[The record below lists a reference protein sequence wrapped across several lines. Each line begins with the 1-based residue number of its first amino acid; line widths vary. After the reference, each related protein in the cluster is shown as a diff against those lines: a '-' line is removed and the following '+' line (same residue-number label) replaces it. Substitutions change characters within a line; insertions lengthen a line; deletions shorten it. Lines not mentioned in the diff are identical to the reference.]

1 MISADLHT
9 HTRCSHGKSTAREM
23 FAAGRERGIA
33 LHGFSEHS
41 PRPDGYDYPREYRAQ
56 LIRAYPDYIREVLE
70 LKAQYPG
77 QVLLGME
84 TDWMEKEI
92 GFIQRAIRA
101 YDFDY
106 LIGSVH
112 FVGAWGFDFSADD
125 WMRLSFDQRAAHYES
140 YFRALI
146 RMAASQLFNI
156 AAHPDLI
163 KIFSIDTFRQWLTEH
178 DGLDLV
184 RESLIAIRD
193 AGMSM
198 EISSAGLRKP
208 CKEIYPGPEIMRLA
222 ADVQV
227 PVVFGSDAHQAAE
240 MGFAFNELARYAA
253 SFGIERGECVIGG
266 VRLAFPL

>member
-1 MISADLHT
+1 MITADLHT
-9 HTRCSHGKSTAREM
+9 HTRYAHGKSTAREM

-41 PRPDGYDYPREYRAQ
+41 PRPDGYDYPKEYRAH
-56 LIRAYPDYIREVLE
+56 LIRAYPDYVREVLE
-70 LKAQYPG
+70 LKEQHPG

-84 TDWMEKEI
+84 MDWMDAEI
-92 GFIQRAIRA
+92 GFVQKSIRA

-112 FVGAWGFDFSADD
+112 FVGIWGYDFSAND
-125 WMRLSFDQRAAHYES
+125 WKDFSPEQCAAHYED
-140 YFRALI
+140 YYRALA
-146 RMAASQLFNI
+146 RMAKSRLFNI

-163 KIFSIDTFRQWLTEH
+163 KIFSIDTFRQWLTRH

-184 RESLIAIRD
+184 RESLVAIRD

-208 CKEIYPGPEIMRLA
+208 CREIYPGPEIMRLA
-222 ADVQV
+222 ADLRV
-227 PVVFGSDAHQAAE
+227 PVVFGSDAHQPAE
-240 MGFAFNELARYAA
+240 MGFAFDELARYAA
-253 SFGIERGECVIGG
+253 SFGIEQGECVIGG
-266 VRLAFPL
+266 VYLTFPL

>member
-1 MISADLHT
+1 MITADLHT

-41 PRPDGYDYPREYRAQ
+41 PRPDGYDYPREYRVQ
-56 LIRAYPDYIREVLE
+56 LIRAFPDYVREVRE
-70 LKAQYPG
+70 LQEQYPG

-84 TDWMEKEI
+84 MDWVETEI
-92 GFIQRAIRA
+92 GFIQRAVRA

-112 FVGAWGFDFSADD
+112 FVGTWGYDFSAED
-125 WMRLSFDQRAAHYES
+125 WQDQSFEQCAAHYES
-140 YFRALI
+140 YFHTLTG
-146 RMAASQLFNI
+146 MAASRLFNI

-163 KIFSIDTFRQWLTEH
+163 KIFSIDSFRRWLMRK

-184 RESLIAIRD
+184 RESLVAVRD

-198 EISSAGLRKP
+198 EISSAGLRKA
-208 CKEIYPGPEIMRLA
+208 CREIYPGPEIMRLA
-222 ADVQV
+222 ADLRV
-227 PVVFGSDAHQAAE
+227 PIVFGSDAHQPSD
-240 MGFAFNELARYAA
+240 MGFAFDELVRYAA
-253 SFGIERGECVIGG
+253 SFGITQGECVIGG
-266 VRLAFPL
+266 VLRVFPL

>member
-1 MISADLHT
+1 MLTADLHT
-9 HTRCSHGKSTAREM
+9 HTRCSHGKSTVREM

-41 PRPDGYDYPREYRAQ
+41 PRPEGYDYPREYRAQ
-56 LIRAYPDYIREVLE
+56 LMDAYPGYVREVLE
-70 LKAQYPG
+70 LKEWHPG
-77 QVLLGME
+77 EVLLGME
-84 TDWMEKEI
+84 VDWMAAES
-92 GFIQRAIRA
+92 GFIQKAIRA

-112 FVGAWGFDFSADD
+112 FIGAWGYDFSADD
-125 WMRLSFDQRAAHYES
+125 WRDLSFEQRAAHYTS
-140 YFRALI
+140 YFRALSG
-146 RMAASQLFNI
+146 MAASRLFHI

-163 KIFSIDTFRQWLTEH
+163 KIFSIDSFRQWLTRH

-184 RESLIAIRD
+184 RDSLVAIRD

-222 ADVQV
+222 ADLRV
-227 PVVFGSDAHQAAE
+227 PVTFGSDAHQAAE
-240 MGFAFNELARYAA
+240 MGFAFAELARYAA

-266 VRLAFPL
+266 KTFTFPL